1 MDLDGFKKVN
11 DTFGHDMGDK
21 LLKSVALRLR
31 SLVRKEDTLSRF
43 GGDEFLILTDSFEK
57 KEDLEELA
65 SRILNTIKKPFIINN
80 QTISVGISIGVAYT
94 IGKTT
99 LTEEDYLKA
108 ADDLLYESKKTGR
121 NKYTITQL
129 S

>member
-1 MDLDGFKKVN
+1 VVLFCKQ
-11 DTFGHDMGDK
+11 
-21 LLKSVALRLR
+21 

-57 KEDLEELA
+57 KGDLEELS
-65 SRILNTIKKPFIINN
+65 SRVLNTIKKPFIINN